1 MKSFFQFLESTAVQQ
16 ATRMGLTS
24 DGHGGWYDKKGEFV
38 AKTEK
43 GSLKFF
49 NKRQKVGEQDP
60 PSTEKEKSLSGMQP
74 AGAQQTAQEPVAKL
88 PEAPPEVEKT
98 KGTLTVAFGRFNPP
112 TTGHEKLLNQVA
124 KSSDEDDYII
134 VPSRSQDA
142 KKNPLD
148 ADSKVGVM
156 RQMFPKHSEKIVNDP
171 ANRTIF
177 DVLKKAHNDGYAG
190 VRVVGGAD
198 RQKEFDKL
206 VNTYNGKLYK
216 FDKVEVVSAGD
227 RDPDADDITG
237 MSASKQRKAAAEGDL
252 KSFMKGIPSTM
263 EKKAAEDLYKNIRK
277 AMQIKEGWNL
287 WEIAPKFDW
296 EGLRENYIGEKVYQI
311 GNLVENLNTG
321 LVGRIIRRGANHLI
335 CVTENNFMFK
345 SWIKDVSETKKESY
359 DLPTEVSGVPADQ
372 RLIGTDALR
381 KYTETMV
388 KGSAYGKHFL
398 NKYRKKSKQ

>member
-1 MKSFFQFLESTAVQQ
+1 MKSFFQFLESNAVQQ
-16 ATRMGLTS
+16 ATRMGLVS

-49 NKRQKVGEQDP
+49 NKRQKIGQQDP

-74 AGAQQTAQEPVAKL
+74 AGAQQPAQEPVAKL

-134 VPSRSQDA
+134 VPSRSQDP

-227 RDPDADDITG
+227 RDPDADDVTG

-296 EGLRENYIGEKVYQI
+296 EGLRENYIGEKIYQI
-311 GNLVENLNTG
+311 GHLVENLNTG

-345 SWIKDVSETKKESY
+345 SWIKDVSETRKESF
-359 DLPTEVSGVPADQ
+359 DTLTDVSGVPANQ
-372 RLIGTDALR
+372 REVGTDALR

>member
-1 MKSFFQFLESTAVQQ
+1 MKSFFQFLESNAVQQ

-60 PSTEKEKSLSGMQP
+60 PSTDKEKSLSGMQP
-74 AGAQQTAQEPVAKL
+74 AGAQQPAQEPVAKL

-206 VNTYNGKLYK
+206 VNTYNGKLYQ

-227 RDPDADDITG
+227 RDPDADDVTG

-252 KSFMKGIPSTM
+252 KSFMKGIPSSM

-277 AMQIKEGWNL
+277 AMNIKEGWNL

-296 EGLRENYIGEKVYQI
+296 EGLRENYIGEKIYQI
-311 GNLVENLNTG
+311 GHLVENLNTG

-345 SWIKDVSETKKESY
+345 SWIKDVSETRKESF
-359 DLPTEVSGVPADQ
+359 DTLTDVSGVPANQ
-372 RLIGTDALR
+372 REVGTDALR

>member
-49 NKRQKVGEQDP
+49 NKRQRVGQDP
-60 PSTEKEKSLSGMQP
+60 PSSEKEKGLSGMQP
-74 AGAQQTAQEPVAKL
+74 AGAQQQPAQEPVAKL

-227 RDPDADDITG
+227 RDPDADDVTG

-252 KSFMKGIPSTM
+252 KSFMKGIPSSM

-277 AMQIKEGWNL
+277 AMNIKEGWNL

-296 EGLRENYIGEKVYQI
+296 EGLRENYIGEKIYQI
-311 GNLVENLNTG
+311 GHLVENLNTG

-345 SWIKDVSETKKESY
+345 SWIKDVSETRKESF
-359 DLPTEVSGVPADQ
+359 DTLTDVSGVPANQ
-372 RLIGTDALR
+372 REVGTDALR

>member
-1 MKSFFQFLESTAVQQ
+1 MKSFFQFLESNAVQQ

-49 NKRQKVGEQDP
+49 NKRQRIGQDP

-74 AGAQQTAQEPVAKL
+74 AGAQQSAQEPVAKL

-156 RQMFPKHSEKIVNDP
+156 RQMFPKHSDKIVNDP

-206 VNTYNGKLYK
+206 VNTYNGKLYQ

-227 RDPDADDITG
+227 RDPDADDVTG

-252 KSFMKGIPSTM
+252 KSFMKGIPSSM

-277 AMQIKEGWNL
+277 AMNIKEGWNH

-296 EGLRENYIGEKVYQI
+296 EGLRENYIGEKIYQI
-311 GNLVENLNTG
+311 GHLVENLNTG

-345 SWIKDVSETKKESY
+345 SWIKDVSETRKESF
-359 DLPTEVSGVPADQ
+359 DTLTDVSGVPANQ
-372 RLIGTDALR
+372 REVGTDALR

>member
-1 MKSFFQFLESTAVQQ
+1 MKSFFQFLESNAVQQ

-49 NKRQKVGEQDP
+49 NKKQRIGQDP

-74 AGAQQTAQEPVAKL
+74 AGAQQPAQEPVAKL

-216 FDKVEVVSAGD
+216 FDNIEVVSAGD
-227 RDPDADDITG
+227 RDPDADDVTG

-277 AMQIKEGWNL
+277 AMNIKEGWNL

-296 EGLRENYIGEKVYQI
+296 EGLRENYIGEKIYQI
-311 GNLVENLNTG
+311 GQLVENLNTG
-321 LVGRIIRRGANHLI
+321 VIGRIIRRGANHLI
-335 CVTENNFMFK
+335 CVSEDNNMFK
-345 SWIKDVSETKKESY
+345 SWIKDVSETRKESY
-359 DLPTEVSGVPADQ
+359 DLPTDVSGVPSDQ
-372 RLIGTDALR
+372 RLVGTDALR